1 MTAYLALAI
10 ALSASTAGD
19 FELCRGFPNKI
30 EQDMRVLEADLNRTA
45 AVEAAT
51 SLKDMIERGELD
63 GESHFGALNRIK
75 IIQGHMLLRQATRD
89 RETFGVASAEAR
101 TSVTALCNWLGQ
113 EGFWYD

>member
-1 MTAYLALAI
+1 MPVYLALAI

-19 FELCRGFPNKI
+19 VELCRGSPNTI
-30 EQDMRVLEADLNRTA
+30 ETDMRVLEADLNRSA

-63 GESHFGALNRIK
+63 GEFHFGALNRIK
-75 IIQGHMLLRQATRD
+75 IIQGHMLLHQARGD
-89 RETFGVASAEAR
+89 RETLGVASVEA
-101 TSVTALCNWLGQ
+101 TESVKALCNWLGQ

>member
-19 FELCRGFPNKI
+19 FELCRGFPNSV
-30 EQDMRVLEADLNRTA
+30 EPDMRVLEVDLNRAA

-51 SLKDMIERGELD
+51 RLKEMIERGELD
-63 GESHFGALNRIK
+63 GEFHFGALNRIK
-75 IIQGHMLLRQATRD
+75 IIQGHMLLRQAIGD
-89 RETFGVASAEAR
+89 RETFGIASAEAKA
-101 TSVTALCNWLGQ
+101 SVAALCTWLGQ